1 MSDASSDVET
11 VCQCNHLTNFALLM
25 AEGNG
30 AEGALAAAT
39 GGVDR
44 GVIALQVFSYVVVI
58 LAILCLLAVAYK
70 VSMSIYK
77 NCSAFISNEN
87 ASLRPLC
94 STFFSLRDE
103 RGSDRNESLK
113 I

>member
-1 MSDASSDVET
+1 MPDASSDVET

-25 AEGNG
+25 AEGSG

-70 VSMSIYK
+70 VRASISR
-77 NCSAFISNEN
+77 NFSVFISNEN
-87 ASLRPLC
+87 ASLRPLW
-94 STFFSLRDE
+94 STFFSLRDVS
-103 RGSDRNESLK
+103 GSH
-113 I
+113 

>member
-1 MSDASSDVET
+1 MPDASSDVET

-70 VSMSIYK
+70 VS
-77 NCSAFISNEN
+77 FISPFKKT
-87 ASLRPLC
+87 SVSSYQMTMRVCDLFGPLSSHC
-94 STFFSLRDE
+94 ET
-103 RGSDRNESLK
+103 
-113 I
+113 

>member
-1 MSDASSDVET
+1 MPDASSDVET

-25 AEGNG
+25 AEGN

-70 VSMSIYK
+70 VS
-77 NCSAFISNEN
+77 FISPFKKT
-87 ASLRPLC
+87 SVSSYQMTMRFCDLFGPLSSHC
-94 STFFSLRDE
+94 ET
-103 RGSDRNESLK
+103 
-113 I
+113 